1 MKKKIL
7 FWKVLFVI
15 PSIPTMNYLSK
26 VSNGSA
32 RIRCENCS
40 RLRTKTQERCQW
52 RRSNAY
58 IVNCKHISIFF
69 LFIDFEQANVF
80 WIPIE
85 KINTFEDKIRYIM
98 RYVVVIYVWPK
109 FINKKHLKLY
119 HDNPTGESVRNF
131 CEGVY
136 FKRWFW
142 LKRCGL
148 QSKWAAGNLSFY
160 RFCLLED

>member
-7 FWKVLFVI
+7 FWEVLFVI
-15 PSIPTMNYLSK
+15 LSVPTRNYLSN
-26 VSNGSA
+26 VSNWSTK
-32 RIRCENCS
+32 IRCKNCS
-40 RLRTKTQERCQW
+40 RLRMKTQERCQW
-52 RRSNAY
+52 RHSSISN
-58 IVNCKHISIFF
+58 VNCKHISNF
-69 LFIDFEQANVF
+69 LLIINFEQANFF
-80 WIPIE
+80 WIHIE
-85 KINTFEDKIRYIM
+85 KKNPFEDKIRYIM

-142 LKRCGL
+142 LKRCGSH
-148 QSKWAAGNLSFY
+148 SKWPAAHLSFY
-160 RFCLLED
+160 RFCSLGD